1 MAPPL
6 RVLCSGA
13 GIMSDVTTTIAQPDR
28 RQIHIR
34 RGRLTCVAGP
44 DAGTSW
50 IVEGDLTRIGSLK
63 AADVQL
69 TDTTVSRRHAEIV
82 RTPEGV
88 LLRDS
93 GSTNGTFVG
102 SVRVRE
108 VYLTP
113 ETRFKVGKTVLVFAP
128 ADEVI
133 EIEPSDSDRL
143 EALVGRS
150 YAMREVFG
158 LIERVAPTDLTV
170 LITGETGT
178 GKELASRAVHSL
190 SRRSAGPLRIFDCGA
205 APENLIES
213 ELFGHAKGAFTGAVQ
228 ERAGLFETADGGT
241 VFLDELGELPLDLQ
255 PKLLRVLEQRQVKR
269 VGSSRTFRV
278 DVRVVAATNR
288 DLRQEVREGRFRED
302 LYYRLNV
309 VELRLPPLRER
320 LVDLPLLVDH
330 ILDRAAYNPG
340 VEGLSPE
347 VQEIFESYHW
357 PGNVRELVNV
367 IERALPFTDGPL
379 ITLDALPD
387 AIRDARGRRSLPA
400 PERVSSDVPFKDAK
414 DQLIQAFERA
424 YLIELLE
431 RYGGNIS
438 KAARAADMDRKS
450 ITRLLKKHQIR

>member
-1 MAPPL
+1 
-6 RVLCSGA
+6 
-13 GIMSDVTTTIAQPDR
+13 MSDVTTTIAQPDR

-50 IVEGDLTRIGSLK
+50 SVEGDLTRIGSLK
-63 AADVQL
+63 DADVQL
-69 TDTTVSRRHAEIV
+69 ADTTVSRRHAEIV

-133 EIEPSDSDRL
+133 EVEPSESDRL

-170 LITGETGT
+170 LISGETGT

-213 ELFGHAKGAFTGAVQ
+213 ELFGHARGAFTGAVQ
-228 ERAGLFETADGGT
+228 ERAGLFEAADGGT

-288 DLRQEVREGRFRED
+288 DLRQEVQEGRFRED

-309 VELRLPPLRER
+309 VELHLPPLRER
-320 LVDLPLLVDH
+320 LVDLPLLVAH

-347 VQEIFESYHW
+347 VQELFEAYHW

-379 ITLDALPD
+379 ITLDALPE
-387 AIRDARGRRSLPA
+387 AIRTARGRRSLPA
-400 PERVSSDVPFKDAK
+400 PERVSPDVPFKDAK